1 MDSAERHSQLD
12 EAIRIATA
20 RITGDPHCPPRP
32 GQVRLA
38 HDILTAMIGSPLDGP
53 GHMLGCAPTGV
64 GKSVGAGLPL
74 FLMAAND
81 GHRGVVS
88 TESKALQSQL
98 VGKDYP
104 LIARVVKDMTG
115 VDVSFAIHKGFS
127 NYGCALAAEQTGAD
141 LAKTCG
147 VEIPKRPTRKG
158 RGGGLATADD
168 VDALAILLTELLDDP
183 ARSARL
189 DLPVEIDGKPV
200 EGRNLAELARWVLT
214 EAATDGNGDRSD
226 YPGNSSEKLWQH
238 VSVNPDEC
246 IGEGCPLY
254 DMCCA
259 QKARREAHEAAIV
272 VTNHT
277 LLALQ
282 ASLSVPIVLSNNKL
296 GLFNHL
302 VVDEAHTLPQI
313 TRSTGAKQISA
324 RRIGMLAKQ
333 VNDLVGSNMSMRNA
347 RADLVVESGRRLAQ
361 SVDATLA
368 GFLLGRGTSAKYELD
383 RHPLARLLEAID
395 EWCTQGKA
403 VLPKEDATS
412 SMRAQLKIR
421 RATGGLEALA
431 KDAAESNDP
440 DRDFAR
446 WVEQDRDGS
455 VALRFSPVDVAPA
468 IAANLF
474 SAKVG
479 QTPGPAPDES
489 GPDES
494 FGGRMP
500 LSVSMMSATLPA
512 GFPFD
517 SGVRARVQDYE
528 SPFDDAYAHSMLYVP
543 KVAEPSELARVAN
556 RNGSRWKFDVR
567 LHPDWAADRI
577 IDLVRANGG
586 RALVLASTRS
596 AGELY
601 ADALRASGT
610 SHTIY
615 SQWDGMDPRQVVN
628 AWRSDMTS
636 VLVGTRSLM
645 TGVDAA
651 GDTCSLVIIDRA
663 PRNPGNVV
671 DDARAEL
678 LMNRQDVDKWAADR
692 QVYVSDAALLL
703 EQGAGRLIR
712 RVDDAGMV
720 AVLDPRLMKGTPVS
734 YPEQTRAVF
743 MRALRRFV
751 HRTNNLDS
759 ALEFLANRRDLAA

>member
-1 MDSAERHSQLD
+1 MDTAERHSQLD
-12 EAIRIATA
+12 EALRIATA
-20 RITGDPHCPPRP
+20 RITGDPNCPPRP
-32 GQVRLA
+32 GQVKLA
-38 HDILTAMIGSPLDGP
+38 HDVLTAMIGSPIDGP

-81 GHRGVVS
+81 GDRGVVS
-88 TESKALQSQL
+88 TESKALQAQL

-104 LIARVVKDMTG
+104 LIAQVVKDMTG
-115 VDVSFAIHKGFS
+115 VDVTFAIHKGFS
-127 NYGCALAAEQTGAD
+127 NYGCALAAEQTGSD
-141 LAKTCG
+141 LAKVCG
-147 VEIPKRPTRKG
+147 VTIEKKTARKG
-158 RGGGLATADD
+158 RRGDLATADD
-168 VDALAILLTELLDDP
+168 VDALAIVLTELLDDP
-183 ARSARL
+183 ARSANL
-189 DLPVEIDGKPV
+189 DSPVDIDGKPV
-200 EGRNLAELARWVLT
+200 EGRLLAELARWVLT
-214 EAATDGNGDRSD
+214 EAATEGDGDRSD

-246 IGEGCPLY
+246 IGDSCPLY
-254 DMCCA
+254 DICCA
-259 QKARREAHEAAIV
+259 QKARREAQEAAIV

-282 ASLSVPIVLSNNKL
+282 ASLAVPVVLSNNKL

-313 TRSTGAKQISA
+313 TRSTGAKQVSA
-324 RRIGMLAKQ
+324 RRIGMVAKQ
-333 VNDLVGSNMSMRNA
+333 INDLVGSNMSMRNA
-347 RADLVVESGRRLAQ
+347 RADLVVESGRRLAK
-361 SVDATLA
+361 SVDMNLA
-368 GFLLGRGTSAKYELD
+368 SFLLGRGDTAKYELD
-383 RHPLARLLEAID
+383 RHPLGRLLDAID

-403 VLPKEDATS
+403 VLPKEDSTS
-412 SMRAQLKIR
+412 SMRAKLKIR
-421 RATGGLEALA
+421 RAAGGLESLA

-446 WVEQDRDGS
+446 WVEQERDGTVS
-455 VALRFSPVDVAPA
+455 LRFSPVDVAPA

-474 SAKVG
+474 SAKVS
-479 QTPGPAPDES
+479 QNS
-489 GPDES
+489 GPEEPADPDDIS
-494 FGGRMP
+494 FGRMP

-543 KVAEPSELARVAN
+543 KVVEQPELARIAN
-556 RNGSRWKFDVR
+556 RNGSRWKFDVK
-567 LHPDWAADRI
+567 LHPAWAVDRI

-610 SHTIY
+610 RHTIY

-678 LMNRQDVDKWAADR
+678 LMNRQDVDKWSADR

-703 EQGAGRLIR
+703 EQAAGRLIR
-712 RVDDAGMV
+712 RVNDAGMV
-720 AVLDPRLMKGTPVS
+720 AVLDPRLMKATPVS

-743 MRALRRFV
+743 MRALRRFA

-759 ALEFLANRRDLAA
+759 ALEFLSNRRDLAA